1 MCLASGLGVNE
12 LGLLSDERPPC
23 WLKYSYRGLCYS
35 SSVGQAF
42 LKGGKIIIK
51 KQTVTKALRVSSVL
65 LGCSESCGL

>member
-35 SSVGQAF
+35 SSVSQAF

-51 KQTVTKALRVSSVL
+51 NKL
-65 LGCSESCGL
+65 